1 MNDSIKRLM
10 KDLNKIQ
17 NDPPNGINATPIND
31 DLMNWEAV
39 IFG

>member
-1 MNDSIKRLM
+1 MNDCVKRLM
-10 KDLNKIQ
+10 RDFTKMQ
-17 NDPPNGINATPIND
+17 NDPPAGISASPIND